1 MVSPKGLKPKSHK
14 WISLKAY
21 EKRRKKKK
29 KKGPDQKIEER
40 PVLSR
45 IPRGCQRL
53 GIPEACN
60 TAKTRLRQLKG
71 NAKKHKKRKADM
83 SFSGTR
89 DPARKRRKPRVTT
102 HNARKR
108 NLGEPE

>member
-1 MVSPKGLKPKSHK
+1 MKPKSHK
-14 WISLKAY
+14 GTSLKAY
-21 EKRRKKKK
+21 EKRKKKK

-60 TAKTRLRQLKG
+60 TAKAGLRQLKG
-71 NAKKHKKRKADM
+71 NAKKHKKRRVDM

-89 DPARKRRKPRVTT
+89 DEARKAKS
-102 HNARKR
+102 
-108 NLGEPE
+108 LE